1 MAASLVVDASVAIKW
16 YLEEEDRE
24 LARRL
29 ITGEPERPLI
39 APDLI
44 VAEIGN
50 ILWKRH
56 RQGSLTAADA
66 ARLAEAPQDPR
77 RFPLDLVP
85 STQVLPQALRI
96 AVECDRSVYDSL
108 YIALAVANNTA
119 MITADAR
126 LANALSA
133 TPYAANVRLLRDA

>member
-1 MAASLVVDASVAIKW
+1 M
-16 YLEEEDRE
+16 
-24 LARRL
+24 
-29 ITGEPERPLI
+29 
-39 APDLI
+39 
-44 VAEIGN
+44 
-50 ILWKRH
+50 
-56 RQGSLTAADA
+56 
-66 ARLAEAPQDPR
+66 
-77 RFPLDLVP
+77 
-85 STQVLPQALRI
+85 LPQALRI